1 MSDPRWGNEAPRSGS
16 EFVRELWRVGR
27 DAAAMKKQVAQAV
40 AEAGRGKTREQLRV
54 LFADES
60 ARHGVPRDPVWVERA
75 LDELEW
81 SPVERAQQAV
91 GGLLVAGRELGRM
104 ARSHGIPDAPAWMQP
119 PPSASSRRG
128 ELVEVLR
135 PRCRAWCS
143 EQVCLDRHI
152 ASLAY

>member
-60 ARHGVPRDPVWVERA
+60 ARRGVPRDPVWVERA

-81 SPVERAQQAV
+81 RRAS
-91 GGLLVAGRELGRM
+91 GGLTPEVPSVVFGAGM
-104 ARSHGIPDAPAWMQP
+104 P
-119 PPSASSRRG
+119 
-128 ELVEVLR
+128 
-135 PRCRAWCS
+135 
-143 EQVCLDRHI
+143 
-152 ASLAY
+152 